1 VKGVRVEAT
10 QVALWVGALVLALP
24 VVATRYPPMTDL
36 PMHEALLALLR
47 HHGEPGWSPPG
58 LYETNLGHAN
68 QLFYFLA
75 YPLTYVASTAMA
87 CKLVVAGTLALAI
100 IAIARLAR
108 RLEADRLIALALA
121 PVVVGWLFYH
131 GFVAN
136 LLGLAL
142 LVAAL
147 PYLDHA
153 VMAPTGRRLFGA
165 AAWLVVLQLAHQA
178 DLLAACVVL
187 GLFAVLHP
195 IDRRT
200 LARLVP
206 PLAGAALTLIEQW
219 RTSHAGTPFA
229 RMFSQQIVF
238 QDLSTRLRSVPSVL
252 SGDVG
257 PASIVLALLPLAA
270 VAVGIASPRART
282 WDGEPL
288 RARLLRLR
296 FAAAAVLLS
305 VCYLAMPYS
314 VNFGFLLN
322 ARFLA
327 PAAVLGVVAGA
338 AAFPVAPAMRRAF
351 AVVCASAPLAT
362 MLVALPELVEAS
374 RQQQVLEPLYAA
386 IPRESAVAIFQFG
399 GEPPH
404 PFMVVASA
412 NRLLAERGGR
422 VLFSFAEY
430 PISPIVYRPGCAWD
444 DVLARTYV
452 RTTEL
457 RPAFDLQRFHYVVV
471 HASDTHV
478 MLAVVRA
485 FAPDAHVIE
494 AAGEW
499 VLLEADAPPV
509 SLVAPDAP
517 LPAPPPP
524 TLAERMRE
532 ETR

>member
-1 VKGVRVEAT
+1 VRVDAT
-10 QVALWVGALVLALP
+10 QVALWIGALVLALP
-24 VVATRYPPMTDL
+24 VLATRYPPMTDL

-47 HHGEPGWSPPG
+47 HHGEPGWSPPD

-68 QLFYFLA
+68 QLFYFIA
-75 YPLTYVASTAMA
+75 YPLTYVVSTAMA
-87 CKLVVAGTLALAI
+87 CKLVVAGTVVLAI
-100 IAIARLAR
+100 FAIAGLAR
-108 RLEADRLIALALA
+108 HLGADRLVALALS

-147 PYLDHA
+147 PSLDRA
-153 VMAPTGRRLFGA
+153 VNDPTGRRLAGA
-165 AAWLVVLQLAHQA
+165 LAWLVVLQLAHQA
-178 DLLAACVVL
+178 DLLAACAVL

-200 LARLVP
+200 PARLVP
-206 PLAGAALTLIEQW
+206 SLAGAALTLLEQW

-238 QDLSTRLRSVPSVL
+238 QDLGTKLRSVASVL
-252 SGDVG
+252 SGDLG
-257 PASIVLALLPLAA
+257 PTSIVLLLLPLAA
-270 VAVGIASPRART
+270 VAVGIASPAPRT
-282 WDGEPL
+282 RNDEPL

-296 FAAAAVLLS
+296 FAAAAVLLLA
-305 VCYLAMPYS
+305 CYLAMPYS

-338 AAFPVAPAMRRAF
+338 AAFPAGPTLRRAF

-374 RQQQVLEPLYAA
+374 HQQEVLEPVYAA

-404 PFMVVASA
+404 PFMIVASA

-444 DVLARTYV
+444 GVLARTYV

-457 RPAFDLQRFHYVVV
+457 RPAFDLQRFHYVLV

-478 MLAVVRA
+478 MLGIVRA

-499 VLLEADAPPV
+499 VLLESDAPPA
-509 SLVAPDAP
+509 SLVVADSP
-517 LPAPPPP
+517 LPDPPPP
-524 TLAERMRE
+524 TLAERMK
-532 ETR
+532 

>member
-1 VKGVRVEAT
+1 VRGVRVEAT
-10 QVALWVGALVLALP
+10 QIALWVGALVLALP

-75 YPLTYVASTAMA
+75 YPLAYIVSTAMA
-87 CKLVVAGTLALAI
+87 CKLAVAATLAGTIFAIAALA
-100 IAIARLAR
+100 RHLA
-108 RLEADRLIALALA
+108 ADRLVALALS

-136 LLGLAL
+136 LLGLAVL
-142 LVAAL
+142 IAAL
-147 PYLDHA
+147 PYLDRA
-153 VMAPTGRRLFGA
+153 VTAPTGRRLVGA
-165 AAWLVVLQLAHQA
+165 VGLLVLVQLAHQA
-178 DLLAACVVL
+178 DLLAAGAVL

-200 LARLVP
+200 PARLVP
-206 PLAGAALTLIEQW
+206 SLTVAGLTLIEQW

-238 QDLSTRLRSVPSVL
+238 QDLGTRLRSVASVL
-252 SGDVG
+252 AGDLG

-270 VAVGIASPRART
+270 VAVGIASPRTKSA
-282 WDGEPL
+282 EPL
-288 RARLLRLR
+288 RTRLLRLR
-296 FAAAAVLLS
+296 YAAAAVLLLA
-305 VCYLAMPYS
+305 CYLAMPYS

-338 AAFPVAPAMRRAF
+338 AVFPAGPSFRRAF
-351 AVVCASAPLAT
+351 AIVCASVPLAT

-374 RQQQVLEPLYAA
+374 HQQEVLEPIYSA
-386 IPRESAVAIFQFG
+386 IPRESAVAIFQLG

-412 NRLLAERGGR
+412 NRVLAERGGR

-444 DVLARTYV
+444 GVLARTYI

-457 RPAFDLQRFHYVVV
+457 RPSFDLQRFHYVLV
-471 HASDTHV
+471 HASDTRV
-478 MLAVVRA
+478 MIDAVRA
-485 FAPDAHVIE
+485 FAPDAHVLE
-494 AAGEW
+494 ARGDW
-499 VLLEADAPPV
+499 VLLESDAPPA
-509 SLVAPDAP
+509 SLVLPDAP
-517 LPAPPPP
+517 LPDPPPP
-524 TLAERMRE
+524 TLAERMTAVAR
-532 ETR
+532 